1 MAVGDAD
8 EEISEY
14 LGRGREVLDAIRALT
29 GPQDRIDA
37 AGKLTDGLRA
47 LFEEAARIRQEDAVR
62 IYEAEKLSL
71 AALAG
76 RVGISKARADQI
88 VRAARRKD
96 GNDAGTDDG
105 TG

>member
-1 MAVGDAD
+1 MGSGADDHISAALSASRDAL
-8 EEISEY
+8 E
-14 LGRGREVLDAIRALT
+14 AIDALT
-29 GPQDRIDA
+29 DPQERVEA
-37 AGKLTDGLRA
+37 YGCLADGLRA
-47 LFEEAARIRQEDAVR
+47 LFEEAARRRHGEVLR

-96 GNDAGTDDG
+96 GTDGADDDSA
-105 TG
+105 

>member
-1 MAVGDAD
+1 MAASDAD
-8 EEISEY
+8 RQISEY

-29 GPQDRIDA
+29 GPQERIDA

-47 LFEEAARIRQEDAVR
+47 LFEEAAGIRHEDAFR
-62 IYEAEKLSL
+62 IYESEKLSL

-96 GNDAGTDDG
+96 GTGGADDDG
-105 TG
+105 G